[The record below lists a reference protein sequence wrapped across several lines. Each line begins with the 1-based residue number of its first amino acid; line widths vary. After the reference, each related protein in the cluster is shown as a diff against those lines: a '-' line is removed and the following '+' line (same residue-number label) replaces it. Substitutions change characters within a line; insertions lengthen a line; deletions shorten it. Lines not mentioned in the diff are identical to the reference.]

1 MTAGRLQPA
10 HQQTALGEECGDLGD
25 IDKRRGRLLQVGAP
39 YTTPGNADWTATA
52 QPGGGTR
59 LPAELLAALVGG
71 QKRVYVIGLR
81 LRRRHSHLCDG
92 GAKHVCHELIE
103 VLLRVKDIDTV
114 ESIVSNPRPM
124 EQAALTWMRPAR
136 NGV

>member
-39 YTTPGNADWTATA
+39 YTTPGNADWTA
-52 QPGGGTR
+52 
-59 LPAELLAALVGG
+59 AALVGG

-124 EQAALTWMRPAR
+124 EQAALTWMRPAG